1 MPDVIDDDL
10 LRWLAPLPRPDDRPV
25 QLRCKP
31 AAVRHL
37 KQGHPWLFDEAITH
51 ASRDAAMGD
60 LAVLNDEDRKVVALG
75 LFDPRSPI
83 RVKVLHHGKPTPI
96 DDAFFARR
104 VGEALARRAPLRAPG
119 SDTDGLRLV
128 HGDNDGLPGFVV
140 DQYGDTVVI
149 KLYSACWVPR
159 LRQVVPPLVAAI
171 HPRRIVLRLS
181 RGVARHP
188 GDLHGLRD
196 GVVVAG
202 PPLQGPVTFKEHGL
216 VFSADPLLGQKTGF
230 FLDQR
235 DNRAR
240 VEALSRG
247 KRVLNVFSYS
257 GGFSLAAA
265 RGGAASVTSVDLSR
279 PALDDCVR
287 HFDLNQHH
295 ASVAACPHEEL
306 CGDAFAIFEQLRDAG
321 RRFDV
326 VVIDPPSF
334 AKSAAEVDG
343 ARAAYARLCG
353 LGLGVV
359 DDGGLLVLASCSSR
373 ITPVQFRETMTE
385 AAARSGFDL
394 GVVEETAH
402 AVDHP
407 VGFPE
412 GRYLKCL
419 FCRPQRR

>member
-1 MPDVIDDDL
+1 MSRSDDDL
-10 LRWLAPLPRPDDRPV
+10 LRWLAPLPRPADKPV

-60 LAVLNDEDRKVVALG
+60 LAVLNDEDRTVVALG

-83 RVKVLHHGKPTPI
+83 RVKVLHHGRPTPI

-104 VGEALARRAPLRAPG
+104 IEEALARRAPLAAT
-119 SDTDGLRLV
+119 DTDGLRLV

-140 DQYGDTVVI
+140 DRYADTLVI

-159 LRQVVPPLVAAI
+159 LRQLVPPLVDAVR
-171 HPRRIVLRLS
+171 PTRIVLRLS

-188 GDLHGLRD
+188 EDLHGLRD

-202 PPLQGPVTFKEHGL
+202 PPLSGPVRFREHGL
-216 VFSADPLLGQKTGF
+216 VFFADPLLGQKTGF

-240 VEALSRG
+240 VEALSAG

-265 RGGAASVTSVDLSR
+265 RGGAVAVTSVDLSR
-279 PALDDCVR
+279 PALDDCAR
-287 HFDLNQHH
+287 HFEANQHH
-295 ASVAACPHEEL
+295 AAVAACVHDEL
-306 CGDAFAIFEQLRDAG
+306 CGDAFALLEQLRDAG

-343 ARAAYARLCG
+343 ARAAYARLCA
-353 LGLGVV
+353 LGLRVV

-373 ITPVQFRETMTE
+373 ITPPLFRETMTV
-385 AAARSGFDL
+385 AAERAGFDL
-394 GVVEETAH
+394 GVVEETGH

-419 FCRPQRR
+419 FCRPRRR

>member
-1 MPDVIDDDL
+1 MALCEDDL
-10 LRWLAPLPRPDDRPV
+10 LRWLSPLRSPAGKPV
-25 QLRCKP
+25 QLRVKP

-37 KQGHPWLFDEAITH
+37 KQGHPWIFDEAITH
-51 ASRDAAMGD
+51 ASRDAGMGD
-60 LAVLNDEDRKVVALG
+60 LAVLNDEDRKVVAIG

-104 VGEALARRAPLRAPG
+104 INEAIARRAPLAAT
-119 SDTDGLRLV
+119 DTDGLRLV
-128 HGDNDGLPGFVV
+128 HGENDGLPGFVV
-140 DQYGDTVVI
+140 DQYNDTLVI
-149 KLYSACWVPR
+149 KLYSACWVTR
-159 LRQVVPPLVAAI
+159 LSQVVPPLVAAVRP
-171 HPRRIVLRLS
+171 HRVTLRLS

-188 GDLHGLRD
+188 EDLHGLRD

-202 PPLQGPVTFKEHGL
+202 PPLSGPVLFKEHGL

-240 VEALSRG
+240 VEAVSNG

-265 RGGAASVTSVDLSR
+265 RGGATKVTSVDLSR

-287 HFDLNQHH
+287 HFDLNKHH
-295 ASVAACPHEEL
+295 ERVAACAHEEL
-306 CGDAFAIFEQLRDAG
+306 GGDAFAILEQLRTAG

-343 ARAAYARLCG
+343 ARTAYARLCG

-359 DDGGLLVLASCSSR
+359 DDDGLLVLASCSSR
-373 ITPVQFRETMTE
+373 ITPAQFRETMAE
-385 AAARSGFDL
+385 AAARAGFEL
-394 GVVEETAH
+394 GVVEETGH

-407 VGFPE
+407 VGFTE

-419 FCRPQRR
+419 FCRPRRR